1 MGRPLREF
9 DVDEEVLALLHER
22 ASRNGRSLTDEL
34 RVLAEA
40 AEREDRAT
48 GTAFAE
54 AAARFRRQLE
64 GRPHTPSDILQREG
78 RDER

>member
-1 MGRPLREF
+1 MGRPLREL

-34 RVLAEA
+34 RALAEA
-40 AEREDRAT
+40 AERQDRETRA
-48 GTAFAE
+48 AFAE
-54 AAARFRRQLE
+54 AAARFRKQLE
-64 GRPHTPSDILQREG
+64 GRSHTPSEILQREG